1 MRRPLAIR
9 PILAIRQPLSG
20 RLCGGWTEFGCVMLT
35 ISAGAG
41 ALDYSPCRYGAAKAV
56 FRGPACDLTRPY
68 VAMLGGSP
76 TFGKY
81 VDQPYPALV
90 GQALGHPVANLGGL
104 NAGPDFYLSDPA
116 ALKVAA
122 GAKVAV
128 VQVTGAE
135 ALSNPFYTVHSRRND
150 RFLAATP
157 RLRDIFPQVDFAEIH
172 FTRHL
177 LQVLERSDAAACA
190 QVVQGLK
197 DAWLARMRQLL
208 GQLPQRRVLLW
219 IAEAPPPE
227 QALTLD
233 PAPPFIDRTLL
244 DALRPEVS
252 DLVIATPSPRARALA
267 ALDMTYPETEAAFAA
282 CLPGAAMHAEVAGLL
297 APVVGRLM

>member
-1 MRRPLAIR
+1 
-9 PILAIRQPLSG
+9 
-20 RLCGGWTEFGCVMLT
+20 MLT

-90 GQALGHPVANLGGL
+90 GQALGKPVANLGGL

-116 ALKVAA
+116 TLEVAA
-122 GAKVAV
+122 AARVAV

-135 ALSNPFYTVHSRRND
+135 ALSNPYYTVHSRRND
-150 RFLAATP
+150 RFVAATP
-157 RLRDIFPQVDFAEIH
+157 LMRDLFPRVDFAEIH

-177 LQVLERSDAAACA
+177 LQVLERSDALAYAKL
-190 QVVQGLK
+190 VQGLK
-197 DAWLARMRQLL
+197 DTWLSRMRQLL
-208 GQLPQRRVLLW
+208 SRLPQRRVLLW

-227 QALTLD
+227 QALSLD
-233 PAPPFIDRTLL
+233 PAPPFINRALL
-244 DALRPEVS
+244 EALRPEVS
-252 DLVIATPSPRARALA
+252 DLVIATPSPRARELA
-267 ALDMTYPETEAAFAA
+267 AVDKIYPETEAALAA
-282 CLPGAAMHAEVAGLL
+282 SLPGAAVHAEVAACL
-297 APVVGRLM
+297 APVLRRLM